1 MFFTTL
7 VKFSI
12 GKSGVLNFLS
22 SSKNS
27 CKSFN
32 FYFCLFY
39 IFFFRC
45 GPKMRSIQSF
55 IFLLRNHY
63 WCNMV
68 EVFFLELKVEGWK
81 LKDRKTSTWVK
92 CFLTTSRK
100 NNQSRFVSKGNIWQP
115 RYCNLIYWKVLSLV
129 SKWKPN
135 KLQMM
140 KANTRSN
147 MKRRIQTWIINYEKC
162 INDVE

>member
-12 GKSGVLNFLS
+12 GKSGFLNFLS

-39 IFFFRC
+39 IFFSRC
-45 GPKMRSIQSF
+45 GPKMRSIQTL
-55 IFLLRNHY
+55 IFLLRNHF
-63 WCNMV
+63 WCNVV

-81 LKDRKTSTWVK
+81 LKDRKTSTWIK

-115 RYCNLIYWKVLSLV
+115 RYCKLKYWIFLV
-129 SKWKPN
+129 WSQN
-135 KLQMM
+135 ESQTNC
-140 KANTRSN
+140 NTRSN
-147 MKRRIQTWIINYEKC
+147 KKRIIQTWIINYEKC
-162 INDVE
+162 INDVV